1 MKTNLFITLLLSVFI
16 CSVHAQN
23 GNALPT
29 EGNVGVGTLTPEK
42 PLEVV
47 GSTDLHGRL
56 SVDSSLIVK
65 DTATF
70 ESNVILKSEVR
81 AEENVEFE
89 KDLKVDGD
97 LYVLGESTFYNKTS
111 FLKET

>member
-47 GSTDLHGRL
+47 G
-56 SVDSSLIVK
+56 
-65 DTATF
+65 
-70 ESNVILKSEVR
+70 
-81 AEENVEFE
+81 
-89 KDLKVDGD
+89 
-97 LYVLGESTFYNKTS
+97 
-111 FLKET
+111 